1 MFTGRYKSSIADDK
15 FLSRLYFHKLFHS
28 INITKITKKMNSQTL
43 KKTVLLLLVVVAIS
57 CVDEPQSHSEDD
69 NLVQVRNGIL
79 EFADRQ
85 AYDRLG
91 EEISRMCTDELNEWK
106 RSLPG
111 FISIRSIYEKATVE
125 EETFFFNGGKP
136 GEHSAFVQQHA
147 EALAFVR
154 DDVMQ
159 PNLPPHTEKHLSSLV
174 NENGI
179 IKIGNSIFEYRSGS
193 IKEIQDGDESK
204 IAQLKN
210 YAESDPSQNI
220 LVTTFTRIRINEE
233 EMKMAFTGNS
243 SCTGYTSGGG
253 QRVKGNIDL
262 FLSQQVNE
270 GQLYW
275 SAYVNIYATNQERR
289 LGIWSGKRTSEL
301 YIYGSVDVGPDWGS
315 FIVDIGTG
323 GDLQTTLSTTYSFPY
338 RLAINASNPYM
349 SGSMTFYGRHGSS
362 CSI

>member
-1 MFTGRYKSSIADDK
+1 MNPKTLTKSI
-15 FLSRLYFHKLFHS
+15 
-28 INITKITKKMNSQTL
+28 
-43 KKTVLLLLVVVAIS
+43 LLLVFVAAIS
-57 CVDEPQSHSEDD
+57 CADEP
-69 NLVQVRNGIL
+69 NLQRTDVSQVKVRNGML
-79 EFADRQ
+79 EFTDKL
-85 AYDRLG
+85 AYDKV
-91 EEISRMCTDELNEWK
+91 SRQLNEMSTDELNEWE

-125 EETFFFNGGKP
+125 EEAFFDSGGKP
-136 GEHSAFVQQHA
+136 GAHSAFVQQHP

-159 PNLPPHTEKHLSSLV
+159 PNLPPHTEKHLSSFV
-174 NENGI
+174 NEKGLV
-179 IKIGNSIFEYRSGS
+179 KIGNSIFEYRSGS

-204 IAQLKN
+204 IAQLEK
-210 YAESDPSQNI
+210 YSVSDPAQNI
-220 LVTTFTRIRINEE
+220 LVTTFTRIKINHEDI
-233 EMKMAFTGNS
+233 KIAFTGNS

-253 QRVKGNIDL
+253 QRVIGNIDL
-262 FLSQQVNE
+262 HLAQVVNG

-315 FIVDIGTG
+315 FIIDVGTG
-323 GDLQTTLSTTYSFPY
+323 GDLQTTLSTSYSFPY
-338 RLAINASNPYM
+338 RLAVNASNPYM
-349 SGSMTFYGRHGSS
+349 SGTMTFYGRHGSS